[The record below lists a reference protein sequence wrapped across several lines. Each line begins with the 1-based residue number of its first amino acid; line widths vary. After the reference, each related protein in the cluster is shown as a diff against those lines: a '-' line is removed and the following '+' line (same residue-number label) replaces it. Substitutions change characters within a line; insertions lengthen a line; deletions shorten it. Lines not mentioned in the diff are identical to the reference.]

1 MKPIVLVT
9 GWVFC
14 LCLGIT
20 LNAQISKLPAVE
32 LFTLDGIQINTAYI
46 SNDNMPM
53 ILVFFKTYDNECCEN
68 LYAICEAHE
77 EMLAEKGV
85 KMIAICIDC
94 VGKIE
99 HVKPFVY
106 GHGLDIEVYVDKN
119 GDLKRKMGIPDA
131 PYTILYDQKMEVY
144 CKYNGYCAGSQEM
157 VCEKMNEC
165 LNKMALSQ

>member
-1 MKPIVLVT
+1 MKPKVLVT
-9 GWVFC
+9 GWVFY
-14 LCLGIT
+14 LCLVT
-20 LNAQISKLPAVE
+20 SLTAQIRELPSVD
-32 LFTLDGIQINTAYI
+32 LFTLEGNRIDASTITN
-46 SNDNMPM
+46 NNMPM
-53 ILVFFKTYDNECCEN
+53 ILVFFKTYDNKCCEN
-68 LYAICEAHE
+68 LFSICEAHE
-77 EMLAEKGV
+77 EILAEKGV

-119 GDLKRKMGIPDA
+119 GDLKRTMGIPDA

-144 CKYNGYCAGSQEM
+144 CKYNGYCTGSQEM

>member
-1 MKPIVLVT
+1 MKQIVLAT
-9 GWVFC
+9 GWVLC
-14 LCLGIT
+14 LCLAVS
-20 LNAQISKLPAVE
+20 LNAQISKLPAVD
-32 LFTLDGIQINTAYI
+32 LFTLDGIRINTASI

-53 ILVFFKTYDNECCEN
+53 ILVFFKTYDNKCCEN
-68 LYAICEAHE
+68 LFSICEAHE